1 MKRGK
6 VSNSET
12 KSKPDPFIIRA
23 RINGDKPEPIRMLRS
38 NEEPELGEVF
48 RGVPTRFK
56 TNLFQKTLRV
66 ESISREDGIN
76 VFHCT
81 TDVSGSSR

>member
-6 VSNSET
+6 VSSHET
-12 KSKPDPFIIRA
+12 KTKLEALIIRA
-23 RINGDKPEPIRMLRS
+23 RINSGESEPIRMLKS
-38 NEEPELGEVF
+38 SKEPELGEIF

-66 ESISREDGIN
+66 ESISVERGKN

-81 TDVSGSSR
+81 TDVTRH